1 MFRIFLLVFL
11 YLSLVSFSFASETHG
26 WFNGV
31 VQHDG
36 LQRQFRY
43 YLPKDLPD
51 SAPLVILL
59 HGGKRNM
66 DKLFRRF
73 SGGSKEWPLLAE
85 DEKFILMVPN
95 GVNARTQKARGGSR
109 NWNDCRIALKK
120 GMASDADDVGFIKKL
135 LIWSQNHLSINVQ
148 RIYLSGASNG
158 GLMSY
163 RLATELPDAFAAV
176 AVFIANGAAKGE
188 CLQATQ
194 AVPIMIVNATQDP
207 LMPWAGGEVKG
218 GGGRVLSAEA
228 TLEYWLK
235 VNKVK
240 RDLGERVSLPDLN
253 KNDDSRVVKRLYPA
267 SKAGEEVWFYALK
280 GAGHVS
286 PSIKHEVPKWIQRA
300 LLGKQNKDM
309 EGAAEAW
316 RFFQRH

>member
-1 MFRIFLLVFL
+1 M
-11 YLSLVSFSFASETHG
+11 
-26 WFNGV
+26 
-31 VQHDG
+31 
-36 LQRQFRY
+36 
-43 YLPKDLPD
+43 
-51 SAPLVILL
+51 
-59 HGGKRNM
+59 
-66 DKLFRRF
+66 
-73 SGGSKEWPLLAE
+73 AE

-95 GVNARTQKARGGSR
+95 GVNARTQKSRGGSR

-120 GMASDADDVGFIKKL
+120 GVASHADDVGFIKKL

-176 AVFIANGAAKGE
+176 AVFIANGAAQGE
-188 CLQATQ
+188 CPQATQ
-194 AVPIMIVNATQDP
+194 A
-207 LMPWAGGEVKG
+207 
-218 GGGRVLSAEA
+218 
-228 TLEYWLK
+228 

-240 RDLGERVSLPDLN
+240 RDLVERVPLLDLN
-253 KNDDSRVVKRLYPA
+253 KRDGSRVIKRLYPA
-267 SKAGEEVWFYALK
+267 SKAGEEVWFYELR
-280 GAGHVS
+280 GAGHVI
-286 PSIKHEVPKWIQRA
+286 PSIEHEVPKWIQRA